1 MKKILLF
8 LMFISYLIP
17 ILYIC
22 NHYSKDAK
30 NLSSIILKKECQSAI
45 ILCMISMGIFM
56 ICYEIHYKD
65 MNSLVW
71 IICAFIGTYL
81 AIFINEYENHF
92 IHLLGGLLILFGTF
106 GFMIHHCIRNKCNIL
121 YTLLILHILLLLILS
136 FLMNSNQVITAQIL
150 LIVNFSIFY
159 IYLIS
164 IRID

>member
-17 ILYIC
+17 IIYIC

-45 ILCMISMGIFM
+45 ILSMISMGIFM
-56 ICYEIHYKD
+56 VCYEIHYKD
-65 MNSLVW
+65 MNSFVW